1 MVETPTAPTALPPEQ
16 TTPLLA
22 LITQRSLDADYE
34 HVAARKRAQGE
45 DPSERQVPRRTA
57 AIVLLAFGLL
67 VTVAAVQTSRNAS
80 ADEASRSSLIDQID
94 LRRES
99 VADLQKQLAKAQT
112 DQLAAQRTL
121 TRTQTETQAAQAQL
135 ARVGGRTGFASVT
148 GPGIQA
154 TVASAPGSDNNH
166 LVRDSDL
173 ALLTDALWSAGAE
186 AISVNGERLTVLS
199 SFRNVGVGVLLNSR
213 PITPPYVFDVVG
225 QPRHPGC
232 QPAVEHLGRPLVRPQ
247 EQPRLLLRRPQRRE
261 PDPAGRR
268 PAAAAVGPRG
278 EDREPGH
285 RHTGGEHTMIA
296 AIGLLIGVVLG
307 LIFTP
312 DVPAGL
318 DPYLPIAVVA
328 ALDAVFGA
336 LRAYLEGIFDDKV
349 FVVSFVSN
357 VVIAAAIV
365 YLGDKLGVGGQLS
378 TGVIVVLGIRI
389 FSNVAQIRRY
399 VFHA

>member
-154 TVASAPGSDNNH
+154 TVASASGSDNNH

-225 QPRHPGC
+225 NPDTLAANLLSSTSGARWY
-232 QPAVEHLGRPLVRPQ
+232 ALKNSLGFSFDVRNAGS
-247 EQPRLLLRRPQRRE
+247 LTL
-261 PDPAGRR
+261 PAGAPPQLRSVR
-268 PAAAAVGPRG
+268 EAKTANPDTVTQG
-278 EDREPGH
+278 ES
-285 RHTGGEHTMIA
+285 
-296 AIGLLIGVVLG
+296 
-307 LIFTP
+307 TP
-312 DVPAGL
+312 
-318 DPYLPIAVVA
+318 
-328 ALDAVFGA
+328 
-336 LRAYLEGIFDDKV
+336 
-349 FVVSFVSN
+349 
-357 VVIAAAIV
+357 
-365 YLGDKLGVGGQLS
+365 
-378 TGVIVVLGIRI
+378 
-389 FSNVAQIRRY
+389 
-399 VFHA
+399 